1 MPVSKE
7 VVPFFLSHQRC
18 ERILFFFFTSSST
31 FDVVSLL
38 HFSHLNGYVVGS
50 RVVFV
55 CISIM
60 TNDSEHCFTCLLV
73 IHVSSLV
80 KCLFKYF
87 VC

>member
-7 VVPFFLSHQRC
+7 VVPFFSPISGVR
-18 ERILFFFFTSSST
+18 EFFFFTSSST